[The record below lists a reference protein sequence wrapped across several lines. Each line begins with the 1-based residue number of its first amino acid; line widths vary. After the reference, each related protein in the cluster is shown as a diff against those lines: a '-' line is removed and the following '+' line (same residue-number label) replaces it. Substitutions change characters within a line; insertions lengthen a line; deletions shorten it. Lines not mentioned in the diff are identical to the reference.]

1 MRTAALPA
9 INVLC
14 FNIVNGD
21 TLLMETFILIHYKKD
36 DATLINDAVT
46 YISCFQ
52 SRLFILMAYLKFEN
66 FTFY

>member
-1 MRTAALPA
+1 
-9 INVLC
+9 
-14 FNIVNGD
+14 
-21 TLLMETFILIHYKKD
+21 METFILIHYKKD

-66 FTFY
+66 FTFYWSFVKRNFIDTILDAETGSE